1 MIEHDCSMNDTLDNF
16 TFQNISCDDKNA
28 AYASNRISFDDS
40 AFLDNV
46 SFEFDQI
53 EPPLEEQQP
62 VAGEINQNGLYG
74 TDYQDY
80 DIDLEVSAEEYNNSN
95 DQGNI
100 HKSDKDSDQSA
111 NRPNNNDSC
120 FLSSLKEQETN
131 RLISQSLIQRIKLN
145 STISIKFNNLKVQP
159 QSNTVLLEN
168 GTPHSNL
175 DNQTNPSPTYELS
188 AWNLPD
194 AVLERYEARK
204 VTKMFQWQFEC
215 LSNPKVLHGLS
226 NLIYSAPTSAGKT
239 LVAEILAL
247 KTIFDRKKKVIFI
260 LPFVSIVREKMYY
273 FQDILSSSG
282 IRVEGFMGSYNPPGG
297 FTSVQLAICTIEKAN
312 SLINRLLEE
321 ERLSEIGAVFV
332 DEMHLLGDPSRG
344 YLLELLLTK
353 LRYISLKDH
362 NIQIQIIGMSA
373 TLPNLGQLARWL
385 DSELYSTSFRPIP
398 LYEQAS
404 ICGELFDNDMKT
416 IRKLESL
423 PELGVDT
430 DHILQLCLETIQESC
445 SVLIFCPTKN
455 WCENLAQQLS
465 QAFFKLGNYQSSLG
479 QLLRAQIR
487 GDLIIEVLE
496 QLKFCPVGL
505 DSILKKTVSFGIAF
519 HHAGLTMDERDIIE
533 GAFRNGA
540 IKVLVATSTLS
551 SGVNL
556 PARRVIIRS
565 PVFGGKPLNLLT
577 YRQMIGRAGRMGKDS
592 KGESI
597 LICQKAEYKIAKELM
612 SFELSPVES
621 CLEGAGKLKRA
632 ILEVIASGVAISPDD
647 ITLFTNC
654 TLMSIT
660 KANDPQDQSTAN
672 PIDATIEFLKK
683 HEFIRLRKTNG
694 EDEQYVAT
702 SLGKACLSSSIAP
715 DEGLTLFTELEK
727 ARQCFVLETELH
739 LIYLVTPYSA
749 CQTWGN
755 IDWMMYLDFWDK
767 LPSAMKRVGKLV
779 GVSDPFIVSA
789 TRGKIDSSSSIG
801 FQKLMVHKRFFVAL
815 ALQDLVNE
823 VPLAT
828 VCAKFNCNRGML
840 QSLQQ
845 SASTFAGMVTA
856 FSKQLGWASVEIL
869 FAQFQDRM
877 QFGVSRDLL
886 DLMRL
891 PSLNG
896 KLARILYKA
905 GIETVIELAN
915 HDVAYVE
922 NVLCRAGPFE
932 SAKERDGESKT
943 ETNDRNKYRTV
954 WVTGKE
960 GLTEREAAQL
970 LVSDARNYLVIEM
983 GLKEAK
989 WNSQSHSDEHNSTLQ
1004 LRANKGAIAYSDLQE
1019 ISEAKLPCNVELNLD
1034 ASSNFPLSEND
1045 NNHKVVS
1052 ATEDDAFVDG
1062 IETSLKTLSITP
1074 TKEAENVPT
1083 KSPRAFNISESSL
1096 FSSPGSLEKSKSTEQ
1111 LTDSSFSLRLSDGP
1125 EVFTETIDEFNSQ
1138 DDFETAIK
1146 NIDISHAIQQNSN
1159 HIVGTSDTISLSN
1172 HSDSST
1178 SSINVLGKRTRS
1190 SSGSCSEEL
1199 FLEATPNKKS
1209 KNSKE
1214 LTSFSSTIKRYSQL
1228 SLDNTTSIK
1237 ALRELHIVD
1246 VGKSAVSLQIFVEQ
1260 LTYRK
1265 SFSFWVKSSSKVETK
1280 PSIGTNIIKNEK
1292 SETPPNYAYFKN
1304 TKVDSFSFYWEGTKS
1319 YFLSTSNVDFYE
1331 KMIKV
1336 LRSIFTNQQNS
1347 IRLFDAKKQIKILA
1361 QCCGVDFCCKIEDPK
1376 IADWLL
1382 DPEGKEKS
1390 FQSMVST

>member
-1 MIEHDCSMNDTLDNF
+1 MLEHDCSMNDTLDNF

-28 AYASNRISFDDS
+28 VFSSNRISFDDS

-46 SFEFDQI
+46 SFDFDQI
-53 EPPLEEQQP
+53 ETSQKPPLQEQDPVVEEKTS
-62 VAGEINQNGLYG
+62 QNVLYG
-74 TDYQDY
+74 KDYQENDMY
-80 DIDLEVSAEEYNNSN
+80 LEALEESAEASNTSN
-95 DQGNI
+95 DQGNT
-100 HKSDKDSDQSA
+100 HESDKDSYRSA
-111 NRPNNNDSC
+111 NKPINNDS
-120 FLSSLKEQETN
+120 FSLSPPKELESPD
-131 RLISQSLIQRIKLN
+131 RLLSQNVGQP
-145 STISIKFNNLKVQP
+145 NLEDK
-159 QSNTVLLEN
+159 QSSSVLLEN
-168 GTPHSNL
+168 GSPHSNK
-175 DNQTNPSPTYELS
+175 DSQTSQLPTYELS

-194 AVLERYEARK
+194 AVLERYKARK

-215 LSNPKVLHGLS
+215 LNNPKVLHGSS

-239 LVAEILAL
+239 LIAEILAL

-282 IRVEGFMGSYNPPGG
+282 VRAEGFMGSYNPPGG
-297 FTSVQLAICTIEKAN
+297 FNSVQLAICTIEKAN

-321 ERLSEIGAVFV
+321 ERLAEIGSVFV
-332 DEMHLLGDPSRG
+332 DEMHLLGDPNRG

-353 LRYISLKDH
+353 LRYICLKDL

-404 ICGELFDNDMKT
+404 ICGDIFDNDMKI
-416 IRKLESL
+416 IRKLDTL

-430 DHILQLCLETIQESC
+430 DHVLQLCLETIQDSC

-465 QAFFKLGNYQSSLG
+465 QAFSKLGNSQSPLG

-565 PVFGGKPLNLLT
+565 PVFGGRPLNLLT

-632 ILEVIASGVAISPDD
+632 ILEVIASGVALSPDD
-647 ITLFTNC
+647 IALFTNC

-660 KANDPQDQSTAN
+660 NADDQQDQLAVN
-672 PIDATIEFLKK
+672 PIDATIDFLKK
-683 HEFIRLRKTNG
+683 HEFIRLQKANG
-694 EDEQYVAT
+694 ADEQYVAT

-767 LPSAMKRVGKLV
+767 LSSAMKRVGKLV

-789 TRGKIDSSSSIG
+789 TRGKIDCNSSKG

-856 FSKQLGWASVEIL
+856 FSKQLGWASLEIL
-869 FAQFQDRM
+869 LAQFQDRM

-905 GIETVIELAN
+905 GVETVIELAN
-915 HDVAYVE
+915 RDVAYIE
-922 NVLCRAGPFE
+922 NILCRAGPFE

-943 ETNDRNKYRTV
+943 DTNDRNKFRTV
-954 WVTGKE
+954 WITGKE

-970 LVSDARNYLVIEM
+970 LVNNARNYLVIEV

-989 WNSQSHSDEHNSTLQ
+989 WNSQSNPDKHDSTFQ
-1004 LRANKGAIAYSDLQE
+1004 LRANEGTKE
-1019 ISEAKLPCNVELNLD
+1019 TKLSSNRQLIID
-1034 ASSNFPLSEND
+1034 ASSKSSLSENAK
-1045 NNHKVVS
+1045 NHNSVCSGDGNVVEGS
-1052 ATEDDAFVDG
+1052 VIGSAKEIYFGDCSENVVLATEDDAVVNG
-1062 IETSLKTLSITP
+1062 IETSFKTLSITP
-1074 TKEAENVPT
+1074 SKETEIVSTQAPIGL
-1083 KSPRAFNISESSL
+1083 NISESSL
-1096 FSSPGSLEKSKSTEQ
+1096 FSSSGSLEKSKSEEQ
-1111 LTDSSFSLRLSDGP
+1111 FTDSSFTLQLSDDQ
-1125 EVFTETIDEFNSQ
+1125 EIFTETIDEFNSQ

-1146 NIDISHAIQQNSN
+1146 NIDISHAIQKNCNYSVDQ
-1159 HIVGTSDTISLSN
+1159 SDNITLSN
-1172 HSDSST
+1172 YSGSSASDIN
-1178 SSINVLGKRTRS
+1178 INVLGKRGRS
-1190 SSGSCSEEL
+1190 SSGSSSEEL
-1199 FLEATPNKKS
+1199 FLEATPNKKC
-1209 KNSKE
+1209 KNSKI
-1214 LTSFSSTIKRYSQL
+1214 LTPFASTITKYSQL
-1228 SLDNTTSIK
+1228 SLDNINSIK
-1237 ALRELHIVD
+1237 APRFWSEFRE
-1246 VGKSAVSLQIFVEQ
+1246 SQF
-1260 LTYRK
+1260 
-1265 SFSFWVKSSSKVETK
+1265 ET
-1280 PSIGTNIIKNEK
+1280 
-1292 SETPPNYAYFKN
+1292 
-1304 TKVDSFSFYWEGTKS
+1304 
-1319 YFLSTSNVDFYE
+1319 
-1331 KMIKV
+1331 
-1336 LRSIFTNQQNS
+1336 
-1347 IRLFDAKKQIKILA
+1347 
-1361 QCCGVDFCCKIEDPK
+1361 
-1376 IADWLL
+1376 
-1382 DPEGKEKS
+1382 
-1390 FQSMVST
+1390 